1 MLFFFLFNQIIFLF
15 ADVLYESI
23 VDENAYETTEYVT
36 SKAKRSTYGEPNAI
50 APKSVSTKEN
60 DPSYVEPNA
69 ISTEYC
75 NPNTAL
81 NKINFSHYNLPDH
94 SLLQSYKSM
103 REHDDKAF
111 AEEFKVCK
119 IVFDR
124 LSESIFCFFSIE
136 LVCTVLF
143 LIFPGVQKF
152 LL

>member
-1 MLFFFLFNQIIFLF
+1 MYFLFNQIIFLF

-23 VDENAYETTEYVT
+23 VDENAYETTEYVM
-36 SKAKRSTYGEPNAI
+36 SKAKRSAYGEPNEI
-50 APKSVSTKEN
+50 ATKSVTTKVN

-69 ISTEYC
+69 IATEYC

-103 REHDDKAF
+103 REDRDKLF

-124 LSESIFCFFSIE
+124 LSESFFCFF
-136 LVCTVLF
+136 LVLN
-143 LIFPGVQKF
+143 
-152 LL
+152 